1 MDKQKRQDII
11 IKACCVIAAL
21 TLWVYIRNTENP
33 VSTQLIKYVPVDV
46 VNLDTLE
53 DKDLVAVPGQEFYV
67 NLNIKAPDSI
77 ARNIDKNKDFKLQVD
92 VKDYALKAG
101 ETKIPV
107 TVKESPSGVSI
118 LNPDGLLV
126 KIEVDNL
133 VEINVPTTT
142 NVVGKVAD
150 GFYNDNVTM
159 SLDTVRVTGPE
170 KLLKSVKSVSG
181 DIDIK
186 DAKAD
191 INKIVKLKAVDA
203 NGKEVSDVKINPDYA
218 QVSVQVSKGRVLEVQ
233 VKTKG
238 APSSGV
244 SIETI
249 EAIPKA
255 VEVSGD
261 TEVIDQVRT
270 LSTETIDLNSIN
282 QDTTIDTNLIVPS
295 GIKITNNN
303 YKVKVKIT
311 VNKLQEKTVSI
322 PIKYINLGE
331 KLTVE
336 VKEPTVNLTLTGQ
349 ESQLDSLVLDN
360 IVANI
365 DLQGLKEGD
374 HSVELKLTGIPNGIN
389 IKSQSINNVNITIK
403 NIPEETNNNG
413 S

>member
-1 MDKQKRQDII
+1 
-11 IKACCVIAAL
+11 
-21 TLWVYIRNTENP
+21 
-33 VSTQLIKYVPVDV
+33 
-46 VNLDTLE
+46 
-53 DKDLVAVPGQEFYV
+53 
-67 NLNIKAPDSI
+67 
-77 ARNIDKNKDFKLQVD
+77 
-92 VKDYALKAG
+92 
-101 ETKIPV
+101 
-107 TVKESPSGVSI
+107 
-118 LNPDGLLV
+118 
-126 KIEVDNL
+126 
-133 VEINVPTTT
+133 VPTTT

-349 ESQLDSLVLDN
+349 EGQLDSLVLDN

>member
-21 TLWVYIRNTENP
+21 TLWIYIRNTENP

-46 VNLDTLE
+46 INLDTLE

-67 NLNIKAPDSI
+67 NLNIKAPESI

-92 VKDYALKAG
+92 IKDYALKAG
-101 ETKIPV
+101 ENRVPV
-107 TVKESPSGVSI
+107 TVKESPVGVSI

-150 GFYNDNVTM
+150 GFYNDSATISPDNVK
-159 SLDTVRVTGPE
+159 VIGPE
-170 KLLKSVKSVSG
+170 NLLKNIKSVSG

-186 DAKAD
+186 DARTD
-191 INKIVKLKAVDA
+191 INKIVKLKAVDS
-203 NGKEVSDVKINPDYA
+203 NGKEISNVKINPDYA
-218 QVSVQVSKGRVLEVQ
+218 QVNVKVNKGRAIEIQ

-238 APSSGV
+238 APASGI
-244 SIETI
+244 SIESI
-249 EAIPKA
+249 EATPKS
-255 VEVSGD
+255 VEVSGA
-261 TEVIDQVRT
+261 TEFIDKVQT
-270 LSTETIDLNSIN
+270 LSTETIDLNSIT
-282 QDTTIDTNLIVPS
+282 QDTTLDVNLIIPS
-295 GIKITNNN
+295 GIKVVNNN

-322 PIKYINLGE
+322 PVKYMNLGE

-336 VKEPTVNLTLTGQ
+336 VKDINVNLVLAGEENQ
-349 ESQLDSLVLDN
+349 IDSLLIDN
-360 IVANI
+360 ITASI

-374 HSVELKLTGIPNGIN
+374 HSVEIKIAGVPNGIN
-389 IKSQSINNVNITIK
+389 IKSQSIKKANVTIK